1 MCTGAEIA
9 LGAMVLGSTA
19 ATAYSAHKQGK
30 AQERAMKK
38 AAEEA
43 EKNKVVPTIT
53 DNSTALEAARKRLAG
68 KRGAA
73 STVLAGDYRQSAA
86 KRLLG
91 E

>member
-1 MCTGAEIA
+1 MTGAEIA
-9 LGAMVLGSTA
+9 LGGLMLAGAGAS
-19 ATAYSAHKQGK
+19 AYSSHKAAKEQGK
-30 AQERAMKK
+30 AMKK

-43 EKNKVVPTIT
+43 EKNRVLPTIS
-53 DNSTALEAARKRLAG
+53 DNSSAVEAARKRLAG

-73 STVLAGDYRQSAA
+73 STVLAGDYRQGAA